1 MIESKNP
8 ILNAL
13 GWLFRVLPFACM
25 LLLAWLW
32 LRSGRDFSI
41 DDLVAY
47 TPKEPLRAVLFLWL
61 AFALKSLS
69 LVFPVMLL
77 FAVSGQ
83 LFTLPV
89 ALAVNTVG
97 IAITLSVPYWIGRF
111 SGKDLTQRLLV
122 KYPKL
127 REVRAMR
134 QRNNFFFSFLTR
146 AIGILAC
153 DVLSLYFGNTR
164 MPYLPYV
171 TGAVLGFMPDLVCAT
186 ILGDQIQN
194 VHSPAFWITVAVNLL
209 CCAAGFLGY
218 LAYRRRLMKNGA
230 IQDET

>member
-1 MIESKNP
+1 MGEY
-8 ILNAL
+8 
-13 GWLFRVLPFACM
+13 LPP
-25 LLLAWLW
+25 W
-32 LRSGRDFSI
+32 
-41 DDLVAY
+41 
-47 TPKEPLRAVLFLWL
+47 
-61 AFALKSLS
+61 

-83 LFTLPV
+83 LFPLPA

-111 SGKDLTQRLLV
+111 SGRDLTERLLV

-146 AIGILAC
+146 AIGLLSC

-171 TGAVLGFMPDLVCAT
+171 TGAVLGFLPDVVCAT
-186 ILGDQIQN
+186 ILGDQIKN
-194 VHSPAFWITVAVNLL
+194 VGSPAFWITVAVNLS
-209 CCAAGFLGY
+209 CCAAGLLAY
-218 LAYRRRLMKNGA
+218 LLYRRRLQKNGEL
-230 IQDET
+230 QTD

>member
-1 MIESKNP
+1 MIESRNP
-8 ILNAL
+8 FLNAL
-13 GWLFRVLPFACM
+13 SWVFRVLPFVCM
-25 LLLAWLW
+25 AVCIWLW
-32 LRSGRDFSI
+32 LRSGRDLTI

-61 AFALKSLS
+61 AFAFKSLS

-83 LFTLPV
+83 LFPLPA

-111 SGKDLTQRLLV
+111 SGNDLTEKLMV

-134 QRNNFFFSFLTR
+134 QKNNFFFSFLTR
-146 AIGILAC
+146 AIGVLAC

-186 ILGDQIQN
+186 ILGDQIKN

-209 CCAAGFLGY
+209 CCTAGFLGY
-218 LAYRRRLMKNGA
+218 LAYRRKLLREGA
-230 IQDET
+230 LDE

>member
-1 MIESKNP
+1 MIDTNKP
-8 ILNAL
+8 IIKGLQ
-13 GWLFRVLPFACM
+13 WFFRVLPFVCM
-25 LLLAWLW
+25 LVLAVLW
-32 LRSGRDFSI
+32 LRSGRNMTI

-47 TPKEPLRAVLFLWL
+47 TPSEPLRAVLFLWL

-83 LFTLPV
+83 LFSLPV

-111 SGKDLTQRLLV
+111 SGADLTERLLV
-122 KYPKL
+122 RYPKL
-127 REVRAMR
+127 QEVRAMR

-146 AIGILAC
+146 AIGVLAC

-186 ILGDQIQN
+186 ILGDQIKN
-194 VHSPAFWITVAVNLL
+194 VHSPAFWITVAVNLA

-218 LAYRRRLMKNGA
+218 LLYRRKLLKEGSLTNS
-230 IQDET
+230 